1 MRLNTPPPI
10 TARHTDA
17 NGMVTREW
25 VQFYQAL
32 YRVLQSPEI
41 SGLNMSGTG
50 NKDLY
55 WQDQEDPQVNHL
67 LVDVP

>member
-10 TARHTDA
+10 RARHSDA

-25 VQFYQAL
+25 ALFYQEL
-32 YRVLQSPEI
+32 YKVLQSPEI
-41 SGLNMSGTG
+41 AGLNMSGPG

-55 WQDQEDPQVNHL
+55 WLDQESPQVNHL